1 MNPSLSWMIDQSD
14 QGQYYLQANNDNHFH
29 NSDGLGEGIISLI
42 FIVDALYDS
51 KPDGMIVIDEPELSL
66 HPAYQRRLAR
76 LFADYAKDRQ
86 IVYAT
91 HSPYFVDFT
100 HILNG
105 AEIARVH
112 KRDGGSSISQLSRST
127 AAQLRGS
134 LTDHHNPHT
143 LGLEAREAFVR
154 DDGMVLV
161 EGQEDVVYYPLVL
174 DQLRKMDQ
182 IADRNISALKEGFF
196 GWGTGGADKT
206 KKILAL
212 LNDLGFER
220 VAAIFDKNKANLI
233 PAVRKEFPKYY
244 FDSIKADD
252 VRTKLE
258 KSLHGLLDENH
269 ELRSECVAETKGE
282 CSF

>member
-1 MNPSLSWMIDQSD
+1 MIDQSD

-42 FIVDALYDS
+42 FIVDAFYDS

-112 KRDGGSSISQLSRST
+112 KRDGSSSISQLSRST
-127 AAQLRGS
+127 AAQLRGF

-143 LGLEAREAFVR
+143 LGLEAREAFFR

-174 DQLRKMDQ
+174 DRGCPTD
-182 IADRNISALKEGFF
+182 
-196 GWGTGGADKT
+196 
-206 KKILAL
+206 
-212 LNDLGFER
+212 
-220 VAAIFDKNKANLI
+220 
-233 PAVRKEFPKYY
+233 
-244 FDSIKADD
+244 
-252 VRTKLE
+252 
-258 KSLHGLLDENH
+258 
-269 ELRSECVAETKGE
+269 C
-282 CSF
+282 

>member
-127 AAQLRGS
+127 AAQLRGF

-143 LGLEAREAFVR
+143 L
-154 DDGMVLV
+154 
-161 EGQEDVVYYPLVL
+161 
-174 DQLRKMDQ
+174 
-182 IADRNISALKEGFF
+182 
-196 GWGTGGADKT
+196 
-206 KKILAL
+206 
-212 LNDLGFER
+212 
-220 VAAIFDKNKANLI
+220 
-233 PAVRKEFPKYY
+233 

-258 KSLHGLLDENH
+258 ESLHGLLDENH